1 MTLLPAAVP
10 ETPRARVEIVPA
22 RLAGKVAPLFGIC
35 PASSP
40 YGLTWVCDY
49 SKLTLSEIARGAPG
63 PTRAEAARWGGQVP
77 PGGWRVVDRAVV
89 THRRPGAAKP
99 EPLRGEIANATL
111 NRFGPDTKAAVI
123 LTAANTL
130 LEPVTRA
137 IVDALAFLAD
147 VQPPTVPVR
156 LVVAGWAA
164 LVLEAFRSQ
173 PALFAAALQ
182 ARAIQR
188 AALLRWRLP
197 ASERWPLA
205 RSELSEAETDAW
217 IPGSAVSPTDFHVID
232 STLAQVRLPRTGPR
246 RTDPTD
252 VRRARLTGAL
262 AGRWVE
268 RLLALGTPEGDGYLW
283 LTEREPGTLVVE
295 AFTPYDLTLHNYLT
309 DIDADINA
317 GIDVRIGTDVGP
329 DVAAARPAWAGHG
342 WDGGPD
348 HAGGESDRPHRSHG
362 PATAILPHVPDP
374 AEVAELDVLTRRAI
388 IIALGTMTWL
398 AFNQGDP
405 DPDLLGAIHGTLDR
419 LALLARACLP
429 VNDPVRAVTLCRI
442 ATVRLE
448 ALRQDEANDDELGAV
463 VAGLTAQVDRCV
475 ELAGQGVLNRGDAA
489 ELIRSANVDLAI
501 LLRRHTASPVPGLP
515 PAGEFTED
523 LGRSWQTFLDLMEID
538 LDRLPEKSEVVRH
551 LVGFHLQNYASFLC
565 GRGRTEAEVRRGYD
579 LFERLVIPAREAFHR
594 RTGNFVP
601 LLNSYQNVTRA
612 TSRLAGFATS
622 RGDLTA
628 ARRYAERGRDWIGRA
643 RRHPETVRKLERATD
658 AACRFVLLAAP
669 ALLTAVELGTTDSV
683 AEDLAECEQLLT
695 IAQAF
700 ADGIAKTGGRYA
712 RADEITEIE
721 RRLRTCQAAAR
732 TG

>member
-22 RLAGKVAPLFGIC
+22 RLAGKVAPLFGVC
-35 PASSP
+35 SVSSP

-63 PTRAEAARWGGQVP
+63 PTRAEAARWGGQVR

-99 EPLRGEIANATL
+99 EPLREEIANATL

-137 IVDALAFLAD
+137 IVDALAFLAEA
-147 VQPPTVPVR
+147 QPPTVPVR
-156 LVVAGWAA
+156 LVVASWAA

-197 ASERWPLA
+197 ASGRWPLA

-217 IPGSAVSPTDFHVID
+217 IPGSAVSPTDFHVVD
-232 STLAQVRLPRTGPR
+232 STLVRVRLPRTGHR
-246 RTDPTD
+246 RTDPAD
-252 VRRARLTGAL
+252 VRRARLTDAL
-262 AGRWVE
+262 ARQWVT
-268 RLLALGTPEGDGYLW
+268 RLMALGTPEGDGYLW
-283 LTEREPGTLVVE
+283 LTERAPGALVVE
-295 AFTPYDLTLHNYLT
+295 AFTPYDLTLDNYLT
-309 DIDADINA
+309 DVDVDINVHL
-317 GIDVRIGTDVGP
+317 DPHIGTGLGENDAAVHQARAGRGVG
-329 DVAAARPAWAGHG
+329 G
-342 WDGGPD
+342 WPD
-348 HAGGESDRPHRSHG
+348 HPDERPHVPHG
-362 PATAILPHVPDP
+362 PAATALPYVPDP
-374 AEVAELDVLTRRAI
+374 AEVAELDILTRRAI
-388 IIALGTMTWL
+388 VIALGTMTWL
-398 AFNQGDP
+398 TFNQGDP

-419 LALLARACLP
+419 LACLARACLP

-448 ALRQDEANDDELGAV
+448 ALRQDEANDDKLGAA
-463 VAGLTAQVDRCV
+463 VAGLTAQLDRCV

-515 PAGEFTED
+515 PAGELTEQ
-523 LGRSWQTFLDLMEID
+523 LARSWQTFLNLMEID

-551 LVGFHLQNYASFLC
+551 LVGFHLQNYATFLC
-565 GRGRTEAEVRRGYD
+565 GRGRTETEVRRGFD
-579 LFERLVIPAREAFHR
+579 LFEQFVIPAREAFHR
-594 RTGNFVP
+594 RTGNVVP

-612 TSRLAGFATS
+612 TSRLAGFAAS
-622 RGDLTA
+622 RGDLA
-628 ARRYAERGRDWIGRA
+628 SARRYAERGRDWIQQT

-683 AEDLAECEQLLT
+683 AEELAECEQLLT

-712 RADEITEIE
+712 RADEIVQIE

-732 TG
+732 VG

>member
-10 ETPRARVEIVPA
+10 EAPRARVQIVPA
-22 RLAGKVAPLFGIC
+22 RLAGKVAPLFGVGS
-35 PASSP
+35 AGSP
-40 YGLTWVCDY
+40 HGLTWVCDY

-77 PGGWRVVDRAVV
+77 PGGWRVADRAVV

-99 EPLRGEIANATL
+99 EPLREEIANATL

-156 LVVAGWAA
+156 LVIASWAA

-197 ASERWPLA
+197 ASGRWPLA

-217 IPGSAVSPTDFHVID
+217 IPGSAVSPTDFHVVD
-232 STLAQVRLPRTGPR
+232 STLVQVRLPRTGPR

-252 VRRARLTGAL
+252 VRRARLAGTL

-283 LTEREPGTLVVE
+283 LTEREPGTLLVE

-309 DIDADINA
+309 DIDADLHA
-317 GIDVRIGTDVGP
+317 GI
-329 DVAAARPAWAGHG
+329 AAAGGANDLHVETAAGTGAAEYAPEHPAHRP
-342 WDGGPD
+342 P
-348 HAGGESDRPHRSHG
+348 G
-362 PATAILPHVPDP
+362 PATAALPHVPDP

-388 IIALGTMTWL
+388 VIALGTMTWL

-405 DPDLLGAIHGTLDR
+405 DPDLLGAVHGTLDR
-419 LALLARACLP
+419 LAVLARACLP

-463 VAGLTAQVDRCV
+463 VAALTAQVDRCV
-475 ELAGQGVLNRGDAA
+475 ELAGEGVLNRGDAA

-515 PAGEFTED
+515 PAGEFTEQ
-523 LGRSWQTFLDLMEID
+523 LARSWQTFLDLMEID
-538 LDRLPEKSEVVRH
+538 LDRLPERSEVVRH
-551 LVGFHLQNYASFLC
+551 LVGFHLQNYATFLC
-565 GRGRTEAEVRRGYD
+565 GRGRTEAEVRRGFE
-579 LFERLVIPAREAFHR
+579 LFERFVIPARESFHR

-612 TSRLAGFATS
+612 TSRLAGYATS
-622 RGDLTA
+622 RGDLA
-628 ARRYAERGRDWIGRA
+628 GARRYAERGRDWIGRA

-683 AEDLAECEQLLT
+683 AEDLADCEQLLT

-712 RADEITEIE
+712 RADEIAEIE
-721 RRLRTCQAAAR
+721 HRLRTCQAAAR
-732 TG
+732 SG